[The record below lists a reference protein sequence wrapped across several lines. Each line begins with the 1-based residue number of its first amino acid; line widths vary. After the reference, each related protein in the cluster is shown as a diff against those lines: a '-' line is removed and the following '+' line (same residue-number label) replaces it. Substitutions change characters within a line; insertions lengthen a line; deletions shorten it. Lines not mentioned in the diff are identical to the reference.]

1 MPWIFN
7 PMVDH
12 LTSES
17 HQVSTPDGGRCSDMS
32 TTLLSSMIME
42 RLWTCRKMLT
52 WKTEM
57 LKYKTFMENS
67 TNNGMSSM
75 LTNYQQSQRRESI
88 TANSDFLFKDHSTSS
103 QKWVNTDTLIIL
115 ATMLLSRQAMEETLK
130 PGITIK

>member
-1 MPWIFN
+1 
-7 PMVDH
+7 
-12 LTSES
+12 
-17 HQVSTPDGGRCSDMS
+17 
-32 TTLLSSMIME
+32 
-42 RLWTCRKMLT
+42 MLT

-75 LTNYQQSQRRESI
+75 LTNYQQSQRKESI

-103 QKWVNTDTLIIL
+103 QKWVNTDTLITS